1 MSRFY
6 NNWLN
11 KFYQNLEPFF
21 LFIKKYLQGFL
32 HLLFPSICLQCG
44 TDELSDSNILCDSC
58 IQQLPYTDFFSIENN
73 VVEKMFWGRISLG
86 ACGAALFFTKKSI
99 VQILIFE
106 LKYKQNPKAGWLL
119 GRLMGEALQ
128 KSNRFHHINGLVP
141 VPLQKSRQRKRG
153 YNQAQLLCEGIAAVC
168 HWPLFKDAIQK
179 KKTTSSQTHKDR
191 LQRGGSAT
199 IQFTLTHPKTLYGLN
214 LLVVDDVVTTGATM
228 EALGNCLLMAQ
239 PASIGFA
246 AAAYTLH

>member
-1 MSRFY
+1 
-6 NNWLN
+6 
-11 KFYQNLEPFF
+11 
-21 LFIKKYLQGFL
+21 
-32 HLLFPSICLQCG
+32 
-44 TDELSDSNILCDSC
+44 
-58 IQQLPYTDFFSIENN
+58 
-73 VVEKMFWGRISLG
+73 MFWGRISLG
-86 ACGAALFFTKKSI
+86 ASGAALFFTKKSI
-99 VQILIFE
+99 VQVLMFE

-153 YNQAQLLCEGIAAVC
+153 YNQAQLLCEGIASVTQ
-168 HWPLFKDAIQK
+168 WPLFQDAVQK

-191 LQRGGSAT
+191 LQRGDSSS
-199 IQFTLTHPKTLYGLN
+199 IEFILTRPESLFDMN

>member
-1 MSRFY
+1 MSLFY
-6 NNWLN
+6 NKYGNRFCKKL
-11 KFYQNLEPFF
+11 KSAF
-21 LFIKKYLQGFL
+21 LFLKKYLQSFL

-73 VVEKMFWGRISLG
+73 VVEKMFWGRISLS
-86 ACGAALFFTKKSI
+86 ASGAALFFTKKSI
-99 VQILIFE
+99 VQVLIFE

-119 GRLMGEALQ
+119 GRLMGEALL
-128 KSNRFHHINGLVP
+128 KSNRFSHINGLVP
-141 VPLQKSRQRKRG
+141 VPLQKARQRKRG
-153 YNQAQLLCEGIAAVC
+153 YNQAQLLCEGITSLTR
-168 HWPLFKDAIQK
+168 WPLFLDAIQK
-179 KKTTSSQTHKDR
+179 KKTNSSQTKKDR
-191 LQRGGSAT
+191 LQRGFASS
-199 IQFTLTHPKTLYGLN
+199 IEFTLIRPERLFGLN

>member
-1 MSRFY
+1 MRYFHTPLGRSF
-6 NNWLN
+6 LQ
-11 KFYQNLEPFF
+11 KILSFF
-21 LFIKKYLQGFL
+21 VFIKKYLQGFL
-32 HLLFPSICLQCG
+32 HLLFPSVCLQCG
-44 TDELSDSNILCDSC
+44 TDELSDAYILCDQC
-58 IQQLPYTDFFSIENN
+58 IQQLPYTDFFLIENN

-86 ACGAALFFTKKSI
+86 ASGAALFFTKKSI
-99 VQILIFE
+99 VQVLIFE
-106 LKYKQNPKAGWLL
+106 LKYNQNPKAGWLL

-128 KSNRFHHINGLVP
+128 KSNRFDHINGLVP

-153 YNQAQLLCEGIAAVC
+153 YNQAQLLCEGIAEVC
-168 HWPLFKDAIQK
+168 HWPLFLDVIHK

-191 LQRGGSAT
+191 LQRGGTASV
-199 IQFTLTHPKTLYGLN
+199 QFTLTQPEIISGLN

-228 EALGNCLLMAQ
+228 EAIGNCLLMAG